1 MVYKTKG
8 VCAQGIE
15 FEIDDNKKVHN
26 IKFTGGCSGNTQGV
40 AHLAEGMDA
49 NDLPSGRHPLRIQTN
64 FMSGSACKSHPPGI
78 ERRLIS
84 HNLILYIGFII
95 TLRKISA
102 G

>member
-40 AHLAEGMDA
+40 ARLVEGMKVKDA
-49 NDLPSGRHPLRIQTN
+49 IARLE
-64 FMSGSACKSHPPGI
+64 GI
-78 ERRLIS
+78 HCGPRPTSCPDQLAQALKEYKA
-84 HNLILYIGFII
+84 NV
-95 TLRKISA
+95 K
-102 G
+102 